1 MIGAKHPPS
10 GQDVTRSGVPHPGVS
25 FLFIILGL
33 LFESAQAIYRSLS
46 NQLDFPLRLFPYVLD
61 PGYSPELLLGIPAP
75 LAQRERAAAF

>member
-46 NQLDFPLRLFPYVLD
+46 NQLDFPL
-61 PGYSPELLLGIPAP
+61 
-75 LAQRERAAAF
+75 